1 MLLEEVRPALAPD
14 GPEWTAEIK
23 FDGYRLLAGV
33 AAGAAVLKS
42 RNGAD
47 ATKWYP
53 ELQSLG
59 SLPGS
64 PILDGEVCVL
74 DELGRSDFNRLHAR
88 SRRRGRPAGSD
99 GVVFCVF
106 DLLAWKGRD
115 LRQQPLA
122 KRKAALAKLLAQP
135 VDAVLFCHDLPGK
148 VHWLYQKA
156 LALEL
161 EGVVAKRLDSPYV
174 AGARSAWW
182 LKVKRPGAV
191 PPERFKR

>member
-1 MLLEEVRPALAPD
+1 MLLEERTPALAPD

-33 AAGAAVLKS
+33 TAGRAELKS
-42 RNGAD
+42 RNGAE
-47 ATKWYP
+47 ATTWYP

-59 SLPGS
+59 ALPGG

-99 GVVFCVF
+99 GVVFCAF
-106 DLLAWKGRD
+106 DLLVWKGRD

-122 KRKAALAKLLAQP
+122 KRKAALSKLLASP
-135 VDAVLFCHDLPGK
+135 LPAVLLCQDMPGE
-148 VHWLYQKA
+148 VRWLYGQA
-156 LALEL
+156 LSLQL
-161 EGVVAKRLDSPYV
+161 EGIVAKRLDSPYLS
-174 AGARSAWW
+174 GQRSATWV
-182 LKVKRPGAV
+182 KIKRPGAV